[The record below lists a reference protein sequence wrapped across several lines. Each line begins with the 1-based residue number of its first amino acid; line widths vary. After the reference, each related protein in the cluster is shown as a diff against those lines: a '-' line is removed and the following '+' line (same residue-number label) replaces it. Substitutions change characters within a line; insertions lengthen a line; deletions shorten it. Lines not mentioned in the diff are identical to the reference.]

1 MRVPAVTRSRSRPGG
16 RPDGADLQVSP
27 LLEGVEPGH
36 VAVFERA
43 SHRLEQLQPRVLLV
57 PEPLQVHLACP
68 ITCRHTVCQKGLE
81 GSPGL
86 LAVLG

>member
-1 MRVPAVTRSRSRPGG
+1 MRVPAVTRSRPRPGG

-43 SHRLEQLQPRVLLV
+43 SHRLEQLQPRVL
-57 PEPLQVHLACP
+57 PLAEWLQDHL
-68 ITCRHTVCQKGLE
+68 E
-81 GSPGL
+81 
-86 LAVLG
+86 